1 MPREACGLNV
11 SEAEPALAREALE
24 VDDARQRNGVAAVLG
39 AVDGVRMDECNL
51 EAEEAGARLLVD
63 ELSPAVGEVAQG
75 RGEIVDL
82 VGDVVHAGPALG
94 EELADGRLLPEGTHQ
109 LDPALTHSHGHCLDA
124 LVLERAAML
133 DAAAEQSLVGADRL
147 VEILDRD
154 SQMVD
159 PKGLHGPDATYACS
173 SCGAGCGS
181 TRTVPTVSL
190 DRDSASTSESRVARS
205 SRCSVSFSS
214 SAPATRSSG
223 ERCFSSRRIA
233 SSYAPSVR
241 RACSL
246 SRRRLVSSESA

>member
-1 MPREACGLNV
+1 
-11 SEAEPALAREALE
+11 
-24 VDDARQRNGVAAVLG
+24 
-39 AVDGVRMDECNL
+39 MDECDL

-63 ELSPAVGEVAQG
+63 ELGAPVGEVAQG

-94 EELADGRLLPEGTHQ
+94 EELADRRRLPEGAHQ
-109 LDPALTHSHGHCLDA
+109 LDAALTHSHGHCLDA
-124 LVLERAAML
+124 LIIERPPVL
-133 DAAAEQSLVGADRL
+133 DAAAEQPLVGPDRR
-147 VEILDRD
+147 VEIVDGD
-154 SQMVD
+154 SEMMD

-190 DRDSASTSESRVARS
+190 ERDSASTSERRVARS
-205 SRCSVSFSS
+205 SRCRVSFSS

-223 ERCFSSRRIA
+223 ERCFSSKRIA